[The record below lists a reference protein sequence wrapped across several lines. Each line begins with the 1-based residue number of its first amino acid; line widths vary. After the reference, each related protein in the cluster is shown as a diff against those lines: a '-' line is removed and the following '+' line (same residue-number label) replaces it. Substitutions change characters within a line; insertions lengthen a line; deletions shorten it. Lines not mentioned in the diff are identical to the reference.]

1 MAPFVTISVTPVP
14 EMVISRVR
22 GGFHSKAL
30 PAAASLPRWHRSCF
44 TVDVMKQHPPARPTH
59 FLSHLLALS
68 CVSVLA
74 FSLNATLV
82 RAEPGTHAT
91 GTQRFDQQMEPIL
104 QSYLKI
110 GHALSGD
117 SLEGVPTSA
126 KGIGAQTAVLDSSSV
141 TGEHAA
147 HYKDVPTNLRKA
159 AQTLSQAKTLDE
171 ARASFKKLSMPMAMW
186 VTMSKPNNI
195 DVVYC
200 SMAKGSWVQK
210 HGKVRNPYFGAD
222 MLDCGEVVG
231 GESHAAQKC

>member
-1 MAPFVTISVTPVP
+1 MSKHPQAP
-14 EMVISRVR
+14 
-22 GGFHSKAL
+22 
-30 PAAASLPRWHRSCF
+30 
-44 TVDVMKQHPPARPTH
+44 PTR

-68 CVSVLA
+68 CVSALA

-104 QSYLKI
+104 ESYLKI
-110 GHALSGD
+110 GNALSGD
-117 SLEGVPTSA
+117 SLDGVPALA
-126 KGIGAQTAVLDSSSV
+126 KSIGAQTATVDASSV

-147 HYKDVPTNLRKA
+147 HYKNVPTNLRKA

-186 VTMSKPNNI
+186 VTMSEPKNI
-195 DVVYC
+195 DVLYC

-210 HGKVRNPYFGAD
+210 HGKVRNPYYGAE

-231 GESHAAQKC
+231 GESHAAQKR